1 RAAAL
6 APARVE
12 HGARRRVSGL
22 QVLALGGALAAAV
35 ALGLWA
41 QSARPNAARPTL
53 AAKPAKSGAV
63 ASAPIAAASPVSG
76 PEDEEPDPDGE
87 HVAASSAPQ
96 PEDGVLHAPEGATV
110 ILAHAE
116 VELRPGTEARW
127 DRGQRTLVLSRGSV
141 LADVDPSAH
150 ERFTVKTP
158 GFEVVVLGTRFEV
171 TLEGVSVLRGRVR
184 VLASDGRV
192 LAQALGPGERFALGQ
207 ETAPAPTPE
216 STLRQNKSPNA
227 PQASSSVHADSAR
240 PLLERAR
247 TALAERQVD
256 RASALVEDALRLAPP
271 PPDRAEALTLRAECA
286 LVAGK
291 WGNAISG
298 YLQVADSFAELRAG
312 ENALFA
318 AARLQQTRG
327 QRAAAARSFERY
339 LARYPSGRFAKEATT
354 HLRELRAESL
364 RGP

>member
-1 RAAAL
+1 MTRLACMHAGLLLEQRAAGLTAAQALRLEEHLAGCERCSADASLLGGLRALSHESDVALTLAARERLIAAAL

-53 AAKPAKSGAV
+53 AAKPAKSGAG
-63 ASAPIAAASPVSG
+63 AGAPVAAASPVSG

-127 DRGQRTLVLSRGSV
+127 DRGQRTLWLSRGSV

-171 TLEGVSVLRGRVR
+171 TLE
-184 VLASDGRV
+184 
-192 LAQALGPGERFALGQ
+192 
-207 ETAPAPTPE
+207 
-216 STLRQNKSPNA
+216 
-227 PQASSSVHADSAR
+227 
-240 PLLERAR
+240 
-247 TALAERQVD
+247 
-256 RASALVEDALRLAPP
+256 
-271 PPDRAEALTLRAECA
+271 
-286 LVAGK
+286 
-291 WGNAISG
+291 
-298 YLQVADSFAELRAG
+298 
-312 ENALFA
+312 
-318 AARLQQTRG
+318 
-327 QRAAAARSFERY
+327 
-339 LARYPSGRFAKEATT
+339 
-354 HLRELRAESL
+354 
-364 RGP
+364 